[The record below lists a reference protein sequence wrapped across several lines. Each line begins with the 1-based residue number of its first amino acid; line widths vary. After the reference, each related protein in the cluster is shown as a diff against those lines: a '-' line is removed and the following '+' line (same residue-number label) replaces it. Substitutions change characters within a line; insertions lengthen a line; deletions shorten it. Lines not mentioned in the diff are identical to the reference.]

1 MLKTNRKRPRNLP
14 RSLFISRK
22 LLVFSLASCFRLLF
36 ALNAGLLIVFSLA
49 KLGEDAGTS
58 HCTLKATKCAI
69 QGFAFFYSNFCHF
82 LFSLPPHIARDNQN
96 QIVLYTIYLSLS
108 IVFYNFLNYFTTI
121 FTILPGTTISLTI
134 VFPSR
139 SSAILSSAFAAARA
153 VSLSASAGMS
163 IFAFTL
169 PLT

>member
-14 RSLFISRK
+14 RSLFILRK

-82 LFSLPPHIARDNQN
+82 LLSLPPHIARDNQN

-139 SSAILSSAFAAARA
+139 SSAILSSAFAAAKA